1 MQAGRRYTRRDFFGI
16 AASGCACVA
25 CGGANAQTLRYD
37 LKAVEIA
44 PQSYAVYGAQEY
56 FTFQNGG
63 NIVNTAFFGV
73 PDGVVVVDTGPSRRY
88 GEAFQELIAATLPGR
103 DVVRVF
109 NTHHHPDHFFG
120 NQVFDRGLIAAPQTV
135 IDNIDVD
142 GVAFADNL
150 YRLVGDWMR
159 GTEPVAPGLVID
171 MDREDVGGRA
181 LSYLR
186 LAGHTSADFALRDD
200 ATGVLYAGDLAF
212 LDRAPTT
219 PHADLDIW
227 RASLRTLL
235 ATDRDVLL
243 PGHGPADPKNDAIL
257 QTLDYLDWLDGS
269 LRDAV
274 QKGLTMTEAMAV
286 PIPDRFAA
294 LGVVRSEFER
304 SVVHLFERFE
314 DELYESVPVAD

>member
-1 MQAGRRYTRRDFFGI
+1 MQAGRRYTRREVFGL
-16 AASGCACVA
+16 AASGCACAV

-44 PQSYAVYGAQEY
+44 PQSYAVFGAQEY

-63 NIVNTAFFGV
+63 NIVNTAFFAV

-88 GEAFQELIAATLPGR
+88 GEAFQELIASTLPDR
-103 DVVRVF
+103 DIVRVF

-120 NQVFDRGLIAAPQTV
+120 NQVFDRSLIAAPQTV
-135 IDNIDVD
+135 IGNIDVD

-150 YRLVGDWMR
+150 YRLLGDWMR
-159 GTEPVAPGLVID
+159 GTEPVAPGVVID
-171 MDREDVGGRA
+171 TDQEDVGGRS

-200 ATGVLYAGDLAF
+200 STGVLYAGDLAF

-219 PHADLDIW
+219 PHADLDVW
-227 RASLRTLL
+227 RTSLRTLL
-235 ATDRDVLL
+235 ATDRGVLL
-243 PGHGPADPKNDAIL
+243 PGHGPADEKDAAIL
-257 QTLDYLDWLDGS
+257 QTLDYLDWLDGT

-274 QKGLTMTEAMAV
+274 QKGLTMTEAMAA
-286 PIPDRFAA
+286 PIPVRFAA
-294 LGVVRSEFER
+294 LGVVRSEYER

-314 DELYESVPVAD
+314 DALYESVPVAD